1 MDDTAPPKT
10 GFRREHPAF
19 FWGAVALIALLLGA
33 TAAVGMRIPRY
44 HREAAEITARMSQ
57 AEKQTQAE
65 ILNHRQ
71 KRTQLAVSLLQRDIR
86 IRALE
91 TKGIHLAVVLK
102 DSVLE
107 LRQGRAVLRRVK
119 LSIGADSI
127 VKAPDGRTWRFV
139 RGVGERHVAKL
150 EQGATVLIPDWVY
163 ASRGQPVPPESERRV
178 AGGMGSYTI
187 TLDDGSVIYS
197 HPQAGPLKDAVIP
210 GSFMTSA
217 HDLDAIFAVVK
228 EDTPVYIY

>member
-1 MDDTAPPKT
+1 MDDTASPKT
-10 GFRREHPAF
+10 GFRAEHPAF
-19 FWGAVALIALLLGA
+19 FWGAVALIAVFVA
-33 TAAVGMRIPRY
+33 AAVVVGVRIPRY
-44 HREAAEITARMSQ
+44 HQEASDITARMSQ

-65 ILNHRQ
+65 ILGHRQ
-71 KRTQLAVSLLQRDIR
+71 KRTQLAVALLQRDMR
-86 IRALE
+86 IRSLQ
-91 TKGIHLAVVLK
+91 TKGVHLAVVLK

-119 LSIGADSI
+119 LSIGPDST

-139 RGVGERHVAKL
+139 RGVGERHVAKK

-163 ASRGQPVPPESERRV
+163 ASRQPVPPEGDRRV

-197 HPQAGPLKDAVIP
+197 RPQAGPLKDAVIP

-217 HDLDAIFAVVK
+217 RDLDAIFPVVK